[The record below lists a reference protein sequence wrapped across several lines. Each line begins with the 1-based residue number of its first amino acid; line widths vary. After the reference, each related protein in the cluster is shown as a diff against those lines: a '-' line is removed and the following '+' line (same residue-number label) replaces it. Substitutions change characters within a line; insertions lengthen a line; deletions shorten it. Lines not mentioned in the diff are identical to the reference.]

1 MYVIRIGKL
10 WYSGFKTSDTNLVSE
25 AVVSTTY
32 GWNTA
37 YIFRKFSKAEYMAEK
52 IGGTVM
58 YLPKP
63 KMATGDENGKDIEQ
77 PDD

>member
-1 MYVIRIGKL
+1 MYVIRIGEF
-10 WYSGFKTSDTNLVSE
+10 WYSNSDLYTGGEDRAILSNKWYSAARFRDFGE
-25 AVVSTTY
+25 A
-32 GWNTA
+32 
-37 YIFRKFSKAEYMAEK
+37 KDEAEK
-52 IGGTVM
+52 FDGTVM